1 MTSVALPFEQHLQG
15 VLPEWTVLFI
25 PVTKITAAD
34 DWAHHLGR
42 RLRRW
47 CVHREGMTLHH
58 IKTNASHQHLR
69 RQLLLYQA
77 QQEQA

>member
-1 MTSVALPFEQHLQG
+1 MTSVALPFKQHLQG

-42 RLRRW
+42 
-47 CVHREGMTLHH
+47 
-58 IKTNASHQHLR
+58 
-69 RQLLLYQA
+69 
-77 QQEQA
+77 